1 VKSIVFIFGLI
12 TLIGIGCTKEP
23 MPTPCIGR
31 DCDKDTTKHVFH
43 PADSFGVMP
52 ILWYQ
57 KGHGPDTTSCSE
69 LCFATDYG
77 VIGVNS
83 LAIGSYKA
91 YVRLLDRDT
100 GKELWYWDK
109 MPEDHYT
116 DIQFLPERGVIALKY
131 RYFDIMLDIRTG
143 QEIMNVVEP
152 SELKYKT
159 NNFAIIGDYY
169 YTSVY
174 NKSNN
179 PYAVEDS
186 ATLIRTEIGNSNRW
200 EKLYTLSER
209 DIAGYTPYFMN
220 LKFWQN
226 PYTLDTIILIN
237 TPMFHWERYATNGWD
252 GSLERSD
259 IIAYNLTKRKVEWKI
274 DSICK
279 VSDNGSQFILDGNY
293 MYFNTGLDLVKID
306 LLHPHNQ
313 LYTYYSFSGA
323 AGIVDRE
330 HNRMIAQSLGIS
342 SVALDEKK
350 VYWKFDDPAFG
361 SSGFDL
367 FDGYVYV
374 SNNHGALYVFNAE
387 TGKIVFK
394 ERPPGMMWNTSD
406 FGMQG
411 KISVDRTHR
420 LLYCSDNWGTYCLKL
435 PDKWE

>member
-1 VKSIVFIFGLI
+1 MKSIVFIFGLI

-23 MPTPCIGR
+23 MPIPCIGR
-31 DCDKDTTKHVFH
+31 NCDKDTTKHVFH

-293 MYFNTGLDLVKID
+293 MYFNTG
-306 LLHPHNQ
+306 
-313 LYTYYSFSGA
+313 
-323 AGIVDRE
+323 
-330 HNRMIAQSLGIS
+330 
-342 SVALDEKK
+342 
-350 VYWKFDDPAFG
+350 
-361 SSGFDL
+361 
-367 FDGYVYV
+367 
-374 SNNHGALYVFNAE
+374 
-387 TGKIVFK
+387 
-394 ERPPGMMWNTSD
+394 
-406 FGMQG
+406 
-411 KISVDRTHR
+411 
-420 LLYCSDNWGTYCLKL
+420 
-435 PDKWE
+435 